1 MSNPA
6 TFTDIIP
13 ADSLFGKLRTCAP
26 DAWQSYVCHDFIKQ
40 LGNGTLPEAA
50 FKHYLI
56 QDYLFLIQFSRAYA
70 LAVYKAEDLHAMRQF
85 SGTVHAILDMEM
97 KLHLE
102 FCEGWGLSEADIIAQ
117 PEARACIA
125 YTRYVLDRGHQGDVV
140 DLQVTL
146 MPCMVGYAEIAN
158 RLMASSDTV
167 LDGNPYRAWIEM
179 YASEEFQD
187 VAKAEIEL
195 LEHTSATRGG
205 HRRLEG
211 LVETFT
217 MASRLEADFWQ
228 MGLDLAK

>member
-1 MSNPA
+1 
-6 TFTDIIP
+6 
-13 ADSLFGKLRTCAP
+13 
-26 DAWQSYVCHDFIKQ
+26 
-40 LGNGTLPEAA
+40 
-50 FKHYLI
+50 
-56 QDYLFLIQFSRAYA
+56 
-70 LAVYKAEDLHAMRQF
+70 
-85 SGTVHAILDMEM
+85 
-97 KLHLE
+97 
-102 FCEGWGLSEADIIAQ
+102 
-117 PEARACIA
+117 
-125 YTRYVLDRGHQGDVV
+125 
-140 DLQVTL
+140 

-158 RLMASSDTV
+158 RLMASSDTR